1 MHKKKIITFNIMS
14 ELIEKSGGSF
24 FKIDEE
30 YKKLPNPTLRDIVGL
45 RQLGRI
51 QNDEIKKLLEL
62 YEKTTVKI
70 VRIEY
75 IPFGEYYVEYK
86 FDNISKGIYIY
97 MGKISALGREIE
109 IFKWFIKKGFN
120 VMEEYLE

>member
-1 MHKKKIITFNIMS
+1 M
-14 ELIEKSGGSF
+14 GS
-24 FKIDEE
+24 
-30 YKKLPNPTLRDIVGL
+30 
-45 RQLGRI
+45 I
-51 QNDEIKKLLEL
+51 QNDEIKELLEL